1 MTCYNAMMDMKS
13 LPDAELKNLA
23 TKPRP
28 KQYLAFDEMARRI
41 RDNPSGWAALQGEP
55 WWDWSPIDI
64 TRRPNATE
72 MEWAMLKWSQQ
83 LNDVAPEL
91 EQEQNVRIKELE
103 GHLDQDLDSLAVKYH
118 NAIGENL
125 RQPDKDDGT

>member
-1 MTCYNAMMDMKS
+1 MMDIKS
-13 LPDAELKNLA
+13 LPDAEFKNLA
-23 TKPRP
+23 KTPRP

-41 RDNPSGWAALQGEP
+41 RDNPSGWADLQGEP
-55 WWDWSPIDI
+55 WWAWSPTDI

-72 MEWAMLKWSQQ
+72 MEWAMLKWSQH

-103 GHLDQDLDSLAVKYH
+103 GQLDQELDSLEVKYY

-125 RQPDKDDGT
+125 RRHDNGDDT

>member
-1 MTCYNAMMDMKS
+1 
-13 LPDAELKNLA
+13 
-23 TKPRP
+23 
-28 KQYLAFDEMARRI
+28 
-41 RDNPSGWAALQGEP
+41 
-55 WWDWSPIDI
+55 
-64 TRRPNATE
+64 
-72 MEWAMLKWSQQ
+72 MLKLSQQ